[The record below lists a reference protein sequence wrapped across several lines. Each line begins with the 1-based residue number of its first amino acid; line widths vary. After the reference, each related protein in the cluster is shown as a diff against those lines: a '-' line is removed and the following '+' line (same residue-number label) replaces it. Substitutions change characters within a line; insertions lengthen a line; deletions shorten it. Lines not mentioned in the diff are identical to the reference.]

1 MRYAEVV
8 VVLDIL
14 ATVMRTDGGLSR
26 DIFVKLVVA
35 VHDEMASN
43 KEEWDT
49 NINVPRKAML
59 WSIDAHDEGHR
70 L

>member
-14 ATVMRTDGGLSR
+14 ATVMRTDGDLSR

-35 VHDEMASN
+35 VHDEMTSN

>member
-1 MRYAEVV
+1 MWYAEVE
-8 VVLDIL
+8 VVLAIL
-14 ATVMRTDGGLSR
+14 ATVMRTGGGLSQK
-26 DIFVKLVVA
+26 FFAKLVVA
-35 VHDEMASN
+35 VHVEMTSN